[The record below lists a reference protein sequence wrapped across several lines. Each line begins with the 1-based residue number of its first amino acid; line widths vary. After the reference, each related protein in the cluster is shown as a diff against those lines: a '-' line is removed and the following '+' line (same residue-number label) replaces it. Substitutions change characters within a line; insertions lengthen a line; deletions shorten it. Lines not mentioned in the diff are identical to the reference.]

1 MGNDTGPTLSSG
13 ELQELHRVA
22 DILIP
27 ASEEHAVP
35 GANDPVIFADIVK
48 SLGRD
53 LAQVRAALAGLE
65 GKDSEAVIQ
74 SLQAPCSDAALA
86 LGRAILQCYY
96 RDDRVLQSL
105 GIEAR
110 PPFPKGHE
118 LEQGDWSLLDPV
130 RKRAPFWRDDRKA

>member
-1 MGNDTGPTLSSG
+1 MGNETDTALSSG

-22 DILIP
+22 GILIP
-27 ASEEHAVP
+27 PSEEHAVP

-53 LAQVRAALAGLE
+53 LAHVRAALAGLE
-65 GKDSEAVIQ
+65 GRDAEAVIQ
-74 SLQAPCSDAALA
+74 SMQAPCSDASLA

-96 RDDRVLQSL
+96 RDDRVLRSL

-130 RKRAPFWRDDRKA
+130 RKRAPFWRDDRNV

>member
-1 MGNDTGPTLSSG
+1 MGNDTGMALSSG

-22 DILIP
+22 GILIP
-27 ASEEHAVP
+27 ASQEHAVP
-35 GANDPVIFADIVK
+35 GANDPDIFADIVK

-53 LAQVRAALAGLE
+53 LVQVRAALAGLE
-65 GKDSEAVIQ
+65 GKGSEAVIQ
-74 SLQAPCSDAALA
+74 GMQAPCSDAVLA

-118 LEQGDWSLLDPV
+118 LEQGDW
-130 RKRAPFWRDDRKA
+130 

>member
-1 MGNDTGPTLSSG
+1 MGNDTIPSLSSV

-22 DILIP
+22 GILIP

-35 GANDPVIFADIVK
+35 GANDPIIFADIVK

-53 LAQVRAALAGLE
+53 LANVRVALAGLE

-74 SLQAPCSDAALA
+74 GMQAPCADAALA

-96 RDDRVLQSL
+96 RDDRVLHSL
-105 GIEAR
+105 GLEAR
-110 PPFPKGHE
+110 PPFPLGHE

-130 RKRAPFWRDDRKA
+130 RKRAPFWRDDRKV